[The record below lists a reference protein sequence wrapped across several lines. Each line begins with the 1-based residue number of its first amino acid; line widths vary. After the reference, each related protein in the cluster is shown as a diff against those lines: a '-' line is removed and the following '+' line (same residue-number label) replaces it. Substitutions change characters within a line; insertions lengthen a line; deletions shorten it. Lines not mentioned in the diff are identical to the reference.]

1 MKIKMLVNVTD
12 ASGCYEQGQ
21 VVELPKAAALR
32 LVDRGR
38 AVATEESAAAP
49 VSTETEAG
57 QPELESA
64 ALGEP
69 GETAAEPAPRRK
81 RKSS

>member
-12 ASGCYEQGQ
+12 ASGCYPQGQ
-21 VVELPKAAALR
+21 VVHAPKAAALR

-38 AVATEESAAAP
+38 AILTDESAAET
-49 VSTETEAG
+49 VSTETGEG
-57 QPELESA
+57 PPELESA